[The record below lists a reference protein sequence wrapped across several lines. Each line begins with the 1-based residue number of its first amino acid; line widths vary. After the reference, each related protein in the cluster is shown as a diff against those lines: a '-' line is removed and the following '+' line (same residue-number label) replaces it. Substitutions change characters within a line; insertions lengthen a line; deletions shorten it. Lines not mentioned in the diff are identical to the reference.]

1 MTFAIVTSA
10 TAAAA
15 VAAAALAGPALARS
29 PEIEVRH
36 AVARVVVIV
45 EDRTDVGVEIEQ
57 GRSTLPPLELRRRGD
72 QIRIDG
78 GLARGRVLGL
88 RVGGNRIGSCRSGPA
103 DARQPGE
110 GASVE
115 VGSLGRINVADA
127 PLIVIRTP
135 RSVDLSVGGAV
146 YGAVGRGAT
155 AIELGNSGC
164 GDWTVANTE
173 DLSISMAGSG
183 SVRAGTSAR
192 LDVSVAGS
200 GEVRAGATRNLDV
213 SVAGSGDV
221 WVAEVNGPVDV
232 SIAGSGDVTVAG
244 GQVGAVDVSIAGS
257 GDVDIRATAASVD
270 ASIMGSGDVHIAGV
284 TGTVER
290 SIMGSGSVTVGERT
304 YER

>member
-1 MTFAIVTSA
+1 MKFAIVT
-10 TAAAA
+10 AAA
-15 VAAAALAGPALARS
+15 VAATALAGPVLAGT
-29 PEIEVRH
+29 PEVEVRD

-57 GRSTLPPLELRRRGD
+57 GSSGLPTVEVRRRGD
-72 QIRIDG
+72 QVRIEG
-78 GLARGRVLGL
+78 GLGRGRVAGL
-88 RVGGNRIGSCRSGPA
+88 RLGGDRIGSCRSGPA

-115 VGSLGRINVADA
+115 VSRLGRINVADA

-135 RSVDLSVGGAV
+135 RNVDLSVGGAV

-155 AIELGNSGC
+155 AIDLGNAGC

-192 LDVSVAGS
+192 LEVSVAGS
-200 GEVRAGATRNLDV
+200 GEVRAGTTGNLEV
-213 SVAGSGDV
+213 NVAGSGDV
-221 WVAEVNGPVDV
+221 WVAAANGPVEV
-232 SIAGSGDVTVAG
+232 NIAGSGDVIVAG
-244 GQVGAVDVSIAGS
+244 GQVGALDVSIAGS
-257 GDVDIRATAASVD
+257 GDVDVRTTAASVD
-270 ASIMGSGDVHIAGV
+270 ASIMGSGDVRVAGV
-284 TGTVER
+284 TGAVER

-304 YER
+304 YGR

>member
-1 MTFAIVTSA
+1 MKFATVT
-10 TAAAA
+10 AAA
-15 VAAAALAGPALARS
+15 VAAAALAGPALAGP
-29 PEIEVRH
+29 PEVEVRN

-57 GRSTLPPLELRRRGD
+57 GSSTLPALELRRRGD

-78 GLARGRVLGL
+78 GLGRGRVAGL
-88 RVGGNRIGSCRSGPA
+88 RIGGDRIGSCRSGPT

-115 VGSLGRINVADA
+115 VSRLGRINVADA

-135 RSVDLSVGGAV
+135 RTVDLSVGGAV
-146 YGAVGRGAT
+146 HGAVGRGAT
-155 AIELGNSGC
+155 TVDLGNAGC

-173 DLSISMAGSG
+173 NLSISMAGSG
-183 SVRAGTSAR
+183 SVRAGTSTR

-221 WVAEVNGPVDV
+221 WVAEANGPVDV

-257 GDVDIRATAASVD
+257 GDVDIRATVASVD
-270 ASIMGSGDVHIAGV
+270 ASIMGSGDVHVAGV
-284 TGTVER
+284 TGAVER

>member
-1 MTFAIVTSA
+1 MKFAIA
-10 TAAAA
+10 TV
-15 VAAAALAGPALARS
+15 VAAAALAGPALAGT
-29 PEIEVRH
+29 PEVEVRD

-57 GRSTLPPLELRRRGD
+57 GRSGLPAIEVRRRGD
-72 QIRIDG
+72 QVRIEG
-78 GLARGRVLGL
+78 GLGRGRVAGL
-88 RVGGNRIGSCRSGPA
+88 RLGGNRIGSCRSGPV

-115 VGSLGRINVADA
+115 VSRLGRINVADA

-155 AIELGNSGC
+155 EVDLGNSGC
-164 GDWTVANTE
+164 GDWTVANTG

-183 SVRAGTSAR
+183 SVRAGTSSR
-192 LDVSVAGS
+192 LETSVAGS
-200 GEVRAGATRNLDV
+200 GTVRAGATGHAEIN
-213 SVAGSGDV
+213 VAGSGDV
-221 WVAEVNGPVDV
+221 WVAAVDGPVEVN
-232 SIAGSGDVTVAG
+232 IAGSGDVVVAG

-270 ASIMGSGDVHIAGV
+270 ASIMGSGDVNVAGV
-284 TGTVER
+284 TGKVEHA
-290 SIMGSGSVTVGERT
+290 IMGSGSVTVGGRT

>member
-1 MTFAIVTSA
+1 MKFAIVTV
-10 TAAAA
+10 AAA
-15 VAAAALAGPALARS
+15 VALAGPALARS
-29 PEIEVRH
+29 PEVEVRD

-45 EDRTDVGVEIEQ
+45 EDRADVGVEIEQ
-57 GRSTLPPLELRRRGD
+57 GNSGLPEVTVRRRGD
-72 QIRIDG
+72 QVRIEG
-78 GLARGRVLGL
+78 GLGRGRVAGL
-88 RVGGNRIGSCRSGPA
+88 RLGGDRIGSCRSGPA

-115 VGSLGRINVADA
+115 VSRLGRINVSDA
-127 PLIVIRTP
+127 PLIVIRSP
-135 RSVDLSVGGAV
+135 RSVDLSVRGAV

-155 AIELGNSGC
+155 EIELGNGGC

-183 SVRAGTSAR
+183 SVRAGTSSR
-192 LDVSVAGS
+192 LEVSVAGS

-213 SVAGSGDV
+213 SIAGSGDV
-221 WVAEVNGPVDV
+221 WVAEANGPVDV
-232 SIAGSGDVTVAG
+232 SIAGSGDVVVAG

-270 ASIMGSGDVHIAGV
+270 ASIMGSGDVRVAGV
-284 TGTVER
+284 TGQVDR
-290 SIMGSGSVTVGERT
+290 AIMGSGSITIGERT

>member
-1 MTFAIVTSA
+1 MKFAIVT
-10 TAAAA
+10 A
-15 VAAAALAGPALARS
+15 VAAAALAGPALAGS
-29 PEIEVRH
+29 PEVKVRD

-45 EDRTDVGVEIEQ
+45 EDRADVGVEIEQ
-57 GRSTLPPLELRRRGD
+57 GNSGLPEVVVRRRGD
-72 QIRIDG
+72 QVRIEG
-78 GLARGRVLGL
+78 GLGRGRVAGL
-88 RVGGNRIGSCRSGPA
+88 RLRGDRIGDCRSGPA
-103 DARQPGE
+103 GARQPGE

-115 VGSLGRINVADA
+115 VSRLGRINVADA

-135 RSVDLSVGGAV
+135 RAVEVSVGGAV

-164 GDWTVANTE
+164 GDWTVANTG

-183 SVRAGTSAR
+183 SVRAGTSTR

-200 GEVRAGATRNLDV
+200 GEVRAGATSNLDV

-232 SIAGSGDVTVAG
+232 SIAGSGDVVVAG

-270 ASIMGSGDVHIAGV
+270 ASIMGSGDVHVAAV
-284 TGTVER
+284 TGTVDR